1 MACLTRV
8 IAVVMADESGRRY
21 AREKAGI
28 QQRRGETAERG
39 TRNSALKGHVDYV
52 DLAERVAQGV
62 TVDATG
68 QPDPQRPSRNRSIPE
83 TGK

>member
-1 MACLTRV
+1 MACLTQL
-8 IAVVMADESGRRY
+8 IAVVMADESGRGY

-28 QQRRGETAERG
+28 QQRLGETAERG
-39 TRNSALKGHVDYV
+39 ARSSALKGHVDYV

-62 TVDATG
+62 TVEATE
-68 QPDPQRPSRNRSIPE
+68 QPDRQRPSRNRSIPE